1 MKNRIIIT
9 QGVTVGEKLELGFK
23 FASEIAS
30 NENKSISLIGL
41 SNDII
46 KRSIDSLFGIS
57 FFKRIETTG
66 KVNIKNR
73 IIDINII
80 TAYNLNTTTAN
91 EIALYVYPNAE
102 LLELMENKE
111 EITDEI
117 VVPYL
122 EKDIQNY
129 KAKWNL

>member
-9 QGVTVGEKLELGFK
+9 QGETVGEKLQLGFK
-23 FASEIAS
+23 FASELAS

-57 FFKRIETTG
+57 FFNEIDTTG

-80 TAYNLNTTTAN
+80 TAVFRYFYAN
-91 EIALYVYPNAE
+91 
-102 LLELMENKE
+102 
-111 EITDEI
+111 
-117 VVPYL
+117 
-122 EKDIQNY
+122 
-129 KAKWNL
+129 